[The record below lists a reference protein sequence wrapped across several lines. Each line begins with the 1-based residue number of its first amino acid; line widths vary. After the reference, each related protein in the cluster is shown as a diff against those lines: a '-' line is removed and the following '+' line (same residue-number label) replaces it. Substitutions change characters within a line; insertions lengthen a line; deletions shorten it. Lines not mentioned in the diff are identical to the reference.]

1 MFKRLL
7 ESKSDVTEAT
17 TPLEETPNNG
27 DAHDAPDDS
36 MQALETLGKVV
47 RVLGRHAFDV
57 DQLNAQ
63 TIENN
68 FERWARHVL
77 IGMPLE
83 ESQQPQEEGENRR
96 DWGGLNQFVNSHR
109 QLEKNYVTNSLGDL
123 RDALWMF
130 THTIGRAVVEDQGT
144 DGQMNEQLGKLRA
157 ASDGRSPEEMRTA
170 LLSAVD
176 GIGHLIQERT
186 QRQRVRVERLGSKLR
201 EVEAELG
208 NAKKQMKLDPLTQL
222 YNRAALDMH
231 LERVA
236 GLCILSGSPA
246 TLLMVDVD
254 HFKQV
259 NDTYGHPA
267 GDAVLRQL
275 ADLVVSVFPRKN
287 DFIARYGGE
296 ELSVLLQGD
305 GLDVGRRIGQ
315 RLLDTVRS
323 KPFEYEGTP
332 IPLTVSVGLAE
343 LILGET
349 VVSWVERADRALYQ
363 AKHSGRDRLCEA
375 SEAKA

>member
-7 ESKSDVTEAT
+7 DSKGDATEET
-17 TPLEETPNNG
+17 TPPHETPENG
-27 DAHDAPDDS
+27 DTPDSQDDS

-63 TIENN
+63 AIEHT

-77 IGMPLE
+77 IGMPIEDSELPLE
-83 ESQQPQEEGENRR
+83 EAENRR

-109 QLEKNYVTNSLGDL
+109 QLEKNYVTTSLGDL

-144 DGQMNEQLGKLRA
+144 DGQMNDHLGKLRA
-157 ASDGRSPEEMRTA
+157 ASASRSTEDMRTA
-170 LLSAVD
+170 LLTAVD
-176 GIGHLIQERT
+176 GIGQLLQERT

-222 YNRAALDMH
+222 YNRAALDIH

-246 TLLMVDVD
+246 TVFMVDVD

-323 KPFEYEGTP
+323 KPFEYEGTE
-332 IPLTVSVGLAE
+332 ISLTVSVGIAE
-343 LILGET
+343 LIPGET

-363 AKHSGRDRLCEA
+363 AKNSGRDRLCEA
-375 SEAKA
+375 SETNA